1 MNKLM
6 IAGALAAPLAVGA
19 AGYGG
24 YKIAQN
30 DAQLAENDGFAELI
44 AAVPVSKE
52 VQVPTS
58 SRECNQVPVTYTDYV
73 APEKPASTPT
83 NVIVG
88 ALIGGVVGN
97 QVVNGS
103 KRDAATALGAG
114 AGGYLGYRR
123 AKSKNEP
130 QAVQRTRY
138 EQRCNTVKGSRSELQ
153 PDGYDV
159 TYRYQGEVYTTRMET
174 PPPAR
179 FPVTLSV
186 EPAAG

>member
-1 MNKLM
+1 MNKVI
-6 IAGALAAPLAVGA
+6 IAGALTAPLAVGA

-24 YKIAQN
+24 YKIAQGE
-30 DAQLAENDGFAELI
+30 QLAANDGFAELI
-44 AAVPVSKE
+44 SAVPVSKE

-58 SRECNQVPVTYTDYV
+58 HRECDTVPVTYNETV
-73 APEKPASTPT
+73 QRNRTSTPT

-88 ALIGGVVGN
+88 GLIGGVIGN

-103 KRDAATALGAG
+103 KRDAATVVGA
-114 AGGYLGYRR
+114 ATGGYLGYER
-123 AKSKNEP
+123 AKRKNAPET
-130 QAVQRTRY
+130 VQRTRY
-138 EQRCNTVKGSRSELQ
+138 EERCRTVKGSKTDLQ

-159 TYRYQGEVYTTRMET
+159 TYRYQGQVYTTRMEN

-186 EPAAG
+186 EPVTG

>member
-1 MNKLM
+1 MNKLI

-44 AAVPVSKE
+44 AAVPVSKQ

-58 SRECNQVPVTYTDYV
+58 SRECSQVPVTYSETV
-73 APEKPASTPT
+73 QRERTSTPT

-88 ALIGGVVGN
+88 GLIGGVIGN

-103 KRDAATALGAG
+103 KRDAATVVGA
-114 AGGYLGYRR
+114 ATGGYLGYER
-123 AKSKNEP
+123 AKRKNAPET
-130 QAVQRTRY
+130 VQRVRY
-138 EQRCNTVKGSRSELQ
+138 EERCRTVKGSRSELQ

-159 TYRYQGEVYTTRMET
+159 TYRYQGQVYTTRMQT
-174 PPPAR
+174 PPAAR
-179 FPVTLSV
+179 FPVTLNV
-186 EPAAG
+186 QPVTG

>member
-6 IAGALAAPLAVGA
+6 IAGAMAAPLAVGA
-19 AGYGG
+19 AGFGG
-24 YKIAQN
+24 YKMAQN
-30 DAQLAENDGFAELI
+30 DTLAENDGMAEVV
-44 AAVPVSKE
+44 AVVPVSKE
-52 VQVPTS
+52 ISVPTS
-58 SRECNQVPVTYTDYV
+58 SRECDSVPVTYTDYV

-88 ALIGGVVGN
+88 ALIGGVIGN

-103 KRDAATALGAG
+103 KRDAATAVGAG

-123 AKSKNEP
+123 AKSKNQP

-138 EQRCNTVKGSRSELQ
+138 EQRCRTVKGSRSETEQ
-153 PDGYDV
+153 DGYDV
-159 TYRYQGEVYTTRMET
+159 TYRYQGQVYTTRMQN

-179 FPVTLSV
+179 FPVTLTV
-186 EPAAG
+186 APVAG

>member
-19 AGYGG
+19 AGFGG
-24 YKIAQN
+24 YKFAQG
-30 DAQLAENDGFAELI
+30 DLQLAGNDGYAELI

-58 SRECNQVPVTYTDYV
+58 SRECSQVPVTYTQTV
-73 APEKPASTPT
+73 QRERTSTPT

-88 ALIGGVVGN
+88 GLIGGVIGN
-97 QVVNGS
+97 QVVHGS
-103 KRDAATALGAG
+103 KRDLATAAGAA
-114 AGGYLGYRR
+114 AGGYLGYER
-123 AKSKNEP
+123 AKRRNTPET
-130 QAVQRTRY
+130 VQRTRY
-138 EQRCNTVKGSRSELQ
+138 EERCRTVKGSHTELQ

-159 TYRYQGEVYTTRMET
+159 TYRYQGQVYTTRMDT

-179 FPVTLSV
+179 FPVTLDV
-186 EPAAG
+186 TPATG

>member
-1 MNKLM
+1 MSKIL
-6 IAGALAAPLAVGA
+6 IAGALAAPLVVGA
-19 AGYGG
+19 AGFGG

-30 DAQLAENDGFAELI
+30 QAPLAENDGFAELI
-44 AAVPVSKE
+44 AAVPVSKQ

-58 SRECNQVPVTYTDYV
+58 SRECNTVPVTYNQTV
-73 APEKPASTPT
+73 QRNRTSTPT

-88 ALIGGVVGN
+88 GLIGGVIGN

-103 KRDAATALGAG
+103 KRDAATVVGAA
-114 AGGYLGYRR
+114 AGGYLGYER
-123 AKSKNEP
+123 AKRRNTPET
-130 QAVQRTRY
+130 VQRVRY
-138 EQRCNTVKGSRSELQ
+138 EERCRTVKGSRSELQ

-159 TYRYQGEVYTTRMET
+159 TYRYQGQIYTTRMQT

-186 EPAAG
+186 EPVVG

>member
-6 IAGALAAPLAVGA
+6 IAGALAAPLAAGA

-24 YKIAQN
+24 YKLAQQ
-30 DAQLAENDGFAELI
+30 DGQVAGNDGYAELI
-44 AAVPVSKE
+44 SAVPVSKPVE
-52 VQVPTS
+52 VPTS
-58 SRECNQVPVTYTDYV
+58 SRECSQVPVTYTQTV
-73 APEKPASTPT
+73 AREQTSTPT

-88 ALIGGVVGN
+88 GLIGGVIGN

-103 KRDAATALGAG
+103 KRDAATVLGA
-114 AGGYLGYRR
+114 ATGGYLGYER
-123 AKSKNEP
+123 AKRKNAP
-130 QAVQRTRY
+130 QTVERVRH
-138 EQRCNTVKGSRSELQ
+138 EERCRTVKGSRTELQ

-159 TYRYQGEVYTTRMET
+159 TYRYQGQVFTTRMPT

-186 EPAAG
+186 EPVVTG

>member
-19 AGYGG
+19 AGFGG

-30 DAQLAENDGFAELI
+30 DSLAENDGLAEVV
-44 AAVPVSKE
+44 AVAPASKE
-52 VQVPTS
+52 VSVPTS

-73 APEKPASTPT
+73 QPERTSTPT

-88 ALIGGVVGN
+88 ALIGGVIGN

-123 AKSKNEP
+123 AKSKNQPE
-130 QAVQRTRY
+130 AVQRTRY
-138 EQRCNTVKGSRSELQ
+138 EQRCHTVKGSRSETQ

-159 TYRYQGEVYTTRMET
+159 TYRYQGQIYTTRMQT

-179 FPVTLSV
+179 FPVALTVSPV
-186 EPAAG
+186 TG